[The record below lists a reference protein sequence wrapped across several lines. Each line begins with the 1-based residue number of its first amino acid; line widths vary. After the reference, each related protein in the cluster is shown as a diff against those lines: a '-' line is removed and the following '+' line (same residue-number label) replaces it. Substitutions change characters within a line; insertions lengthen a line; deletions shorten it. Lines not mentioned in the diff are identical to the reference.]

1 MKATSKATP
10 KEPHGWELRGVECI
24 ACGNTGDIK
33 QYFPCCD
40 CAKALRKRVGEL
52 ERLLRDMSEHLE
64 GSDFLTRK
72 HLARMAEALAPPKA
86 EKRRKA

>member
-24 ACGNTGDIK
+24 ACGNVGDIT

-40 CAKALRKRVGEL
+40 CAKALRKRVASL
-52 ERLLRDMSEHLE
+52 QRLLL
-64 GSDFLTRK
+64 K
-72 HLARMAEALAPPKA
+72 ALAEKPKPK
-86 EKRRKA
+86 KRRKA